1 MDATFRA
8 RIDNRQTDW
17 VETMNRRNPENLVLK
32 TTLLLTSTLIVMV
45 TGVMVSA
52 LPSVQAHFGD
62 VPNVAFWVRLVLTSL
77 RC

>member
-1 MDATFRA
+1 
-8 RIDNRQTDW
+8 
-17 VETMNRRNPENLVLK
+17 MNRRNPENLVLK